1 MKKKKKNLGL
11 ALILTFPII
20 AVAAVAC
27 SGPDP
32 NTGGSAKATTCP
44 DKRPQLNCESE
55 VAYQGVKTEGGVHV
69 LNVGASGAFANTAL
83 RQINQN
89 VEGYIAGQTRLCRE
103 YNSCIVTPDQYHA
116 EAEKARAGLA
126 PVAPLVAKVNSADDP
141 RERANAAD
149 QILTTVTKK
158 GYGPALSIN
167 VSLEA
172 DLPPTVGGGS
182 IVVPQNYPLPTNAR
196 VAFRFG
202 VSQNSYVYLFQVG
215 ADQNVSVLFPDDR
228 MTTKN
233 PLPANGNGRI
243 PENGLRFKLDEKGL
257 GTENV
262 YIIASS
268 RSMATLEGSLRR
280 FQSGELT
287 RITQDPLLAEFA
299 GVNPGKPCAKTRD
312 LKLEAD
318 DGPTPAARS
327 KEAAPAMGCTN
338 SRGLVLDAAP
348 QANVAVTKSLEARA
362 AAGDDT
368 IVKVFRFQHVTEPDY
383 KSKLAEY
390 NAPTP
395 SGMKTRGI
403 AIEN

>member
-1 MKKKKKNLGL
+1 MSLKNLL
-11 ALILTFPII
+11 ALVAIALPTF
-20 AVAAVAC
+20 AVAAAC

-32 NTGGSAKATTCP
+32 NTGGSGKATSCP

-55 VAYQGVKTEGGVHV
+55 VAYQGVRTEGGLHV
-69 LNVGASGAFANTAL
+69 LNIGANGAFANTAL

-103 YNSCIVTPDQYHA
+103 YNACIVTPEQYHA

-126 PVAPLVAKVNSADDP
+126 PVAPLVAKINSAEDP

-158 GYGPALSIN
+158 GYGPALAIN

-172 DLPPTVGGGS
+172 ELPPTVGGGS
-182 IVVPQNYPLPTNAR
+182 IIVPQNYPLPTSSR

-202 VSQNSYVYLFQVG
+202 VSQNAYVYLFQVG
-215 ADQNVSVLFPDDR
+215 TDQNVSVLFPDDR
-228 MTTKN
+228 MSTKN

-243 PENGLRFKLDEKGL
+243 PENGLRFKLDDKGI

-262 YIIASS
+262 YIVASS
-268 RSMATLEGSLRR
+268 HALTSLEGSLRR

-299 GVNPGKPCAKTRD
+299 GIHPGKPCTKTRD

-318 DGPTPAARS
+318 DAPPAPQPRA
-327 KEAAPAMGCTN
+327 KEAGPPGGCTN
-338 SRGLVLDAAP
+338 SRGLVLDVAP
-348 QANVAVTKSLEARA
+348 QANVAVTKSIEARA

-368 IVKVFRFQHVTEPDY
+368 IVKVFRFQHVTEAEY

-395 SGMKTRGI
+395 SGIKTRGI